1 MKRFLRFA
9 AAVIILLLSSSLAL
23 LPYQDSPSEP
33 NSALEEDYLPYF
45 SQGEQARLQG
55 KYEESIALFKQALAL
70 ARKDQDHPV
79 EVDALAKLGL
89 LCWNTGELPDS
100 IDFYEQALSAAGKA
114 AVTDKKEEIQKCI
127 QIYNLYED
135 GKDYFSEGDLGESI
149 ESLERAIALA
159 KEIQSQEHEVKC
171 LRSLSIR
178 YLKLDDFDTYK
189 SLSETALEIARRLNH
204 EKEQGRCLFNIGYY
218 YGASEDY
225 SQALRH
231 YEEALRK
238 ARTVE
243 DYGDESDCL
252 TNISNIYR
260 RLGDF
265 DKALEYLGQ
274 VLRIDREEL
283 ESEERE
289 AYVAIDLNSIG
300 VTYQKKALQSGK
312 SEDLDLALENYE
324 ESLRIARRIN
334 EDEIE
339 IKALNN
345 IGMVY
350 VDSGRNPEALEYFN
364 LALAKAEETQDTEET
379 ANILVNIG
387 IVYSQQE
394 KYDLAV
400 GSLQRALDAA
410 ARIGKENTLWE
421 AHFEIANTY
430 MKRGDYQKS
439 LENYESSVEHLEK
452 IRSTIQLEEFKASYL
467 GTDKRIETYQNVV
480 DLLYKLSRLE
490 PEKPYGR
497 EAFHFLERAKARAF
511 LDRLEVSKVNIAHG
525 VGRELLIQE
534 DDLMKEISAFNS
546 ELFKPGLSDPEKE
559 DIRKKLNQSEDRL
572 EALRR
577 TIRISSPAYANL
589 KYPQIISLEQ
599 AQMQL
604 LDSKTAFFEYSLGEA
619 SSYVFIITRRDLKVF
634 PLPPA
639 GIIRSQVKEYL
650 QAIAVRENTDFSLG
664 HELFKILV
672 LPGLD
677 EKIKK
682 IVIIPDDILH
692 YLPFETL
699 LSREEDNSWLVKD
712 YKIAYAPSISSL
724 REIIQQEGER
734 KQKRPKDILAFGD
747 PYFGPEEEK
756 IETED
761 AAKSAGTA
769 GFSQFARLKYS
780 GQEIEKISA
789 LFKKENVSLF
799 KREEATEERLKK
811 LNLDDYKI
819 LHFATHCIIDDTNPD
834 RSSIVFSVGSSSRED
849 EILQM
854 REVFHLKLNSDL
866 VTLSACQ
873 TGLGQLIRG
882 EGVVGLSR
890 AFFYAG
896 ASSALISLWAVH
908 DQATSQ
914 FMERYYF
921 HLRASH
927 SVMDALQK
935 TKLEMIDSGV
945 LSHPYYW
952 AAFIVTGNTDKVI
965 YPSTVKN
972 VIFLVVIILLAV
984 GILSLFVFKKIF

>member
-1 MKRFLRFA
+1 MNSCLRLA
-9 AAVIILLLSSSLAL
+9 AAAFILYFFSSLAL
-23 LPYQDSPSEP
+23 LSYPYDSSESNSDPKQDFSQ
-33 NSALEEDYLPYF
+33 YF
-45 SQGEQARLQG
+45 SQGEQARAQG
-55 KYEESIALFKQALAL
+55 KYEESIELFKEALAS
-70 ARKDQDHPV
+70 ARKNQDHPA
-79 EVDALAKLGL
+79 EMEALVKIGL
-89 LCWNTGELPDS
+89 LYWNTGELPDS
-100 IDFYEQALSAAGKA
+100 QNFYQQALSAAEKA
-114 AVTDKKEEIQKCI
+114 ALTEKKEEIEKYI
-127 QIYNLYED
+127 QIHNLYQD
-135 GKDYFSEGDLGESI
+135 GKEYFSEGNLRESI
-149 ESLERAIALA
+149 ESFERAIALA
-159 KEIQSQEHEVKC
+159 KEIQSPEHEVKC
-171 LRSLSIR
+171 LRLLSIR
-178 YLKLDDFDTYK
+178 YLELDDFERYK
-189 SLSETALEIARRLNH
+189 SLNESALEIARRLNH

-218 YGASEDY
+218 YGAVEDY
-225 SQALRH
+225 SQALQH

-238 ARTVE
+238 ARIVE

-265 DKALEYLGQ
+265 DKALEYLRQ
-274 VLRIDREEL
+274 VLRIDREL
-283 ESEERE
+283 LPDE

-300 VTYQKKALQSGK
+300 VTYQKKALQTGK
-312 SEDLDLALENYE
+312 DEDLDRALENYE
-324 ESLRIARRIN
+324 ESLRIARRIKDD
-334 EDEIE
+334 ETEIE
-339 IKALNN
+339 ALNN
-345 IGMVY
+345 IGMAY
-350 VDSGRNPEALEYFN
+350 VDLKRYPEALEYFKQ
-364 LALAKAEETQDTEET
+364 AMAKAEENQDKEET

-387 IVYSQQE
+387 IVYSKQE

-400 GSLQRALDAA
+400 ESLQRALDAA
-410 ARIGKENTLWE
+410 SQIGKENTLWE

-430 MKRGDYQKS
+430 MRRGDYQKS

-452 IRSTIQLEEFKASYL
+452 IRSRIQLEELKASYL

-490 PEKPYGR
+490 PEKLYCQ

-511 LDRLEVSKVNIAHG
+511 LDRLEVSKVNIARG
-525 VGRELLIQE
+525 VDRELLIQE
-534 DDLMKEISAFNS
+534 EELMNEISALNS
-546 ELFKPGLSDPEKE
+546 ELFKPGLNDPEKQ
-559 DIRKKLNQSEDRL
+559 DIREKLRQSEDRL
-572 EALRR
+572 EALKR

-599 AQMQL
+599 AQRQL
-604 LDSKTAFFEYSLGEA
+604 LDSKTAFLEYSLGET
-619 SSYVFIITRRDLKVF
+619 SSYAFTITRSGSKMF

-639 GIIRSQVKEYL
+639 RTIRSQVREYL
-650 QAIAVRENTDFSLG
+650 QAIAVKENKDFSLG
-664 HELFKILV
+664 HELYKILV

-677 EKIKK
+677 RKITKL
-682 IVIIPDDILH
+682 VIIPDDILH

-724 REIIQQEGER
+724 REIIQQEVAREH
-734 KQKRPKDILAFGD
+734 KRQKDILAFGD
-747 PYFGPEEEK
+747 PYFGPEEEG
-756 IETED
+756 TEAED
-761 AAKSAGTA
+761 TAKTASAADS
-769 GFSQFARLKYS
+769 SQFPRLKFS
-780 GQEIEKISA
+780 GQEIEKIAA
-789 LFKKENVSLF
+789 LFKKENTSLF
-799 KREEATEERLKK
+799 KRREATEERLKA
-811 LNLDDYKI
+811 LDLDDYKI
-819 LHFATHCIIDDTNPD
+819 LHFATHCIIDDTKPD
-834 RSSIVFSVGSSSRED
+834 RSSIVFSVGSVSSED

-854 REVFHLKLNSDL
+854 REVFNLKLNSDL

-965 YPSTVKN
+965 YPATVKN
-972 VIFLVVIILLAV
+972 VIFLVAVIVLAL
-984 GILSLFVFKKIF
+984 GIISFFVFKKIF

>member
-1 MKRFLRFA
+1 MKRFLRLGV
-9 AAVIILLLSSSLAL
+9 AVIILFFSSSLAL
-23 LPYQDSPSEP
+23 FPYQDGPSEP
-33 NSALEEDYLPYF
+33 NSAQEEDFSRYF
-45 SQGEQARLQG
+45 NQGDQSRLQG
-55 KYEESIALFKQALAL
+55 KYKESITLFKQALDL
-70 ARKDQDHPV
+70 ARKNQDHPAEV
-79 EVDALAKLGL
+79 EALANLGL
-89 LCWNTGELPDS
+89 LYWNTGDLQDS
-100 IDFYEQALSAAGKA
+100 KDAYENALSAAEKA
-114 AVTDKKEEIQKCI
+114 AITDKKEEIEKCI
-127 QIYNLYED
+127 QIHDLYQD
-135 GKDYFSEGDLGESI
+135 GKDFLSEGNLGESI

-178 YLKLDDFDTYK
+178 YLELDDFDKYK
-189 SLSETALEIARRLNH
+189 SLNESALKIARSLNH

-218 YGASEDY
+218 YGAVEDY
-225 SQALRH
+225 SQALKH
-231 YEEALRK
+231 YEEALGM
-238 ARTVE
+238 ARIVE
-243 DYGDESDCL
+243 DYGDKSDCL

-260 RLGDF
+260 RLGNF
-265 DKALEYLGQ
+265 DKALEYLRQ

-283 ESEERE
+283 EEDAE

-324 ESLRIARRIN
+324 ESLRISRRIK
-334 EDEIE
+334 EDETEIE
-339 IKALNN
+339 ALNN

-350 VDSGRNPEALEYFN
+350 VNLKRYPEALEYFN
-364 LALAKAEETQDTEET
+364 LALAKTEESQDIEET

-387 IVYSQQE
+387 IVYSKQE
-394 KYDLAV
+394 KFDLAV
-400 GSLQRALDAA
+400 ESLQRALDAA
-410 ARIGKENTLWE
+410 AQTGKENTLWE

-430 MKRGDYQKS
+430 MRRGDYQES
-439 LENYESSVEHLEK
+439 LENYKSSVEHLEK
-452 IRSTIQLEEFKASYL
+452 IRSRIQLEELKASYL

-490 PEKPYGR
+490 PEKPYGQ
-497 EAFHFLERAKARAF
+497 EAFHFLERAKARGF
-511 LDRLEVSKVNIAHG
+511 LDRLEVSKVNIARG
-525 VGRELLIQE
+525 VDKELLIQE
-534 DDLMKEISAFNS
+534 DDLMKEISALNS

-559 DIRKKLNQSEDRL
+559 DIREKLNQSEGQL
-572 EALRR
+572 EALKR

-589 KYPQIISLEQ
+589 KYPQIISLGQ
-599 AQMQL
+599 TQRQL
-604 LDSKTAFFEYSLGEA
+604 LDSKTAFLEYSLGEA
-619 SSYVFIITRRDLKVF
+619 SSYAFVITRRDLKMF

-639 GIIRSQVKEYL
+639 RMIRSQVREYL
-650 QAIAVRENTDFSLG
+650 QTIAVKENQDFSLG

-682 IVIIPDDILH
+682 IIIIPDDILH

-699 LSREEDNSWLVKD
+699 LSQEEDNSWLVKD

-724 REIIQQEGER
+724 REIIQQEGAREH
-734 KQKRPKDILAFGD
+734 KRQKDILAFGD

-756 IETED
+756 METED
-761 AAKSAGTA
+761 AAKTISAA
-769 GFSQFARLKYS
+769 EVSRFPRLKYS

-789 LFKKENVSLF
+789 LFKKEKVSLF

-811 LNLDDYKI
+811 LNLDNYKI
-819 LHFATHCIIDDTNPD
+819 LHFATHCIIDDIKPD
-834 RSSIVFSVGSSSRED
+834 RSYIVFSVGSASGED
-849 EILQM
+849 EILQT
-854 REVFHLKLNSDL
+854 REVFHLKLNSEL

-873 TGLGQLIRG
+873 TGLGQLIKG

-921 HLRASH
+921 HLRTSH

-965 YPSTVKN
+965 YPSHVKN
-972 VIFLVVIILLAV
+972 VIFFGIIIVLAV
-984 GILSLFVFKKIF
+984 AIISLFIFKKIF

>member
-1 MKRFLRFA
+1 MKRFLGFA
-9 AAVIILLLSSSLAL
+9 ITALILFISSSPDL
-23 LPYQDSPSEP
+23 LPYQNGPSAPSSPQ
-33 NSALEEDYLPYF
+33 EEDFSQYF
-45 SQGEQARLQG
+45 SRGEQYRIQG
-55 KYEESIALFKQALAL
+55 KYEESISLFEQALAL
-70 ARKDQDHPV
+70 ARKNQDLLA
-79 EVDALAKLGL
+79 EVDTLAKLGL
-89 LCWNTGELPDS
+89 LYWNTGELEDS
-100 IDFYEQALSAAGKA
+100 IDSYTDALSAAEKA
-114 AVTDKKEEIQKCI
+114 AVADKKEEIEKCI
-127 QIYNLYED
+127 QIHDLYQD
-135 GKDYFSEGDLGESI
+135 GKDYFSEGDLGKSI
-149 ESLERAIALA
+149 ESFESAIALA

-171 LRSLSIR
+171 LRLLSIR
-178 YLKLDDFDTYK
+178 YLELNDFDRYK

-218 YGASEDY
+218 YGAVEDY

-238 ARTVE
+238 ARIAE
-243 DYGDESDCL
+243 DHGDESDCL

-265 DKALEYLGQ
+265 DKALEYLRQ
-274 VLRIDREEL
+274 VLRIDREVL
-283 ESEERE
+283 KDE

-312 SEDLDLALENYE
+312 SEDLDRALENYE
-324 ESLRIARRIN
+324 ESLRIARRIK

-350 VDSGRNPEALEYFN
+350 VDSGRLPEALEYFN
-364 LALAKAEETQDTEET
+364 LALARAEETRDIEET
-379 ANILVNIG
+379 ANIQVNIG
-387 IVYSQQE
+387 IVYSKQE
-394 KYDLAV
+394 KLDLAV
-400 GSLQRALDAA
+400 ESLQRALDAA
-410 ARIGKENTLWE
+410 AQIGKENTLWE

-430 MKRGDYQKS
+430 MRRGDYQKS

-452 IRSTIQLEEFKASYL
+452 IRSGIQLEEHKAGYL

-480 DLLYKLSRLE
+480 DLLYKLSGLE
-490 PEKPYGR
+490 PEKSYGQ

-511 LDRLEVSKVNIAHG
+511 LDRLRDSKVNIAHG
-525 VGRELLIQE
+525 VDRELLIQE
-534 DDLMKEISAFNS
+534 DELMEKISDLNS
-546 ELFKPGLSDPEKE
+546 ESRQPGLSEQEKE
-559 DIRKKLNQSEDRL
+559 IIAEKLKQAENRL
-572 EALRR
+572 EALKRE
-577 TIRISSPAYANL
+577 IRISSPTYANI
-589 KYPQIISLEQ
+589 KYPQIITLEQ
-599 AQMQL
+599 AQRKL
-604 LDSKTAFFEYSLGEA
+604 LDSKTAFLEYSLGET
-619 SSYVFIITRRDLKVF
+619 SSYAFVVTRGDLKIF

-639 GIIRSQVKEYL
+639 RIIRSQVRAYL
-650 QAIAVRENTDFSLG
+650 LAIGVRENQDFSLG
-664 HELFKILV
+664 HELYKILV

-677 EKIKK
+677 RKIKK
-682 IVIIPDDILH
+682 LVIIPDDILH

-699 LSREEDNSWLVKD
+699 LSQKEDNSWLVKD

-734 KQKRPKDILAFGD
+734 VRKRPRDILAFGD

-756 IETED
+756 TETG
-761 AAKSAGTA
+761 AAKSVSAA
-769 GFSQFARLKYS
+769 EIYRFPRLKYS
-780 GQEIEKISA
+780 GQEIDKISV

-799 KREEATEERLKK
+799 KREEATEAQLKK
-811 LNLDDYKI
+811 LNLEEYKI
-819 LHFATHCIIDDTNPD
+819 LHFATHCIINDKKPD
-834 RSSIVFSVGSSSRED
+834 RSSIVFSVGSASGED
-849 EILQM
+849 EELQM
-854 REVFHLKLNSDL
+854 REVFRLKLNSDL
-866 VTLSACQ
+866 VALSACQ

-921 HLRASH
+921 HLRASR

-952 AAFIVTGNTDKVI
+952 APFIVTGNTDKVI
-965 YPSTVKN
+965 YPSTAKN
-972 VIFLVVIILLAV
+972 VIFLVVIIILAV
-984 GILSLFVFKKIF
+984 GIISFFVFKKIF

>member
-1 MKRFLRFA
+1 MKRFLRLAITALMLFF
-9 AAVIILLLSSSLAL
+9 SSSLAL
-23 LPYQDSPSEP
+23 LPYQDNPSGLSSPQ
-33 NSALEEDYLPYF
+33 EEDFSQYF
-45 SQGEQARLQG
+45 SQGERFRIQG
-55 KYEESIALFKQALAL
+55 KYEESISLFEQALAL
-70 ARKDQDHPV
+70 ARKNQDLLA
-79 EVDALAKLGL
+79 EVDTLAKLGL
-89 LCWNTGELPDS
+89 LYWNTGDLKES
-100 IDFYEQALSAAGKA
+100 IGSYRDALSVAEKA
-114 AVTDKKEEIQKCI
+114 AVTDKKEEIEKCI
-127 QIYNLYED
+127 QIHALYQD

-149 ESLERAIALA
+149 ESFERAIALA
-159 KEIQSQEHEVKC
+159 KELQSQEHEVKC
-171 LRSLSIR
+171 LRLLSRR
-178 YLKLDDFDTYK
+178 YLEMDDFDRYK
-189 SLSETALEIARRLNH
+189 SLSETALEIARSLNH

-218 YGASEDY
+218 YGALEDY

-238 ARTVE
+238 ARIAE
-243 DYGDESDCL
+243 DHGDESDCL

-265 DKALEYLGQ
+265 DKALEYLRQ
-274 VLRIDREEL
+274 VLRIDREVL
-283 ESEERE
+283 EDE

-312 SEDLDLALENYE
+312 SEDLDRALENYE
-324 ESLRIARRIN
+324 ESLRIARRIK

-350 VDSGRNPEALEYFN
+350 VDSGRFPEALEYFN
-364 LALAKAEETQDTEET
+364 LALARAEEIQDIEET

-387 IVYSQQE
+387 IVYSRQE
-394 KYDLAV
+394 KFDLAV
-400 GSLQRALDAA
+400 ESLQKALDAA
-410 ARIGKENTLWE
+410 NQTSKENTLWE

-430 MKRGDYQKS
+430 MRRGDYQKS

-452 IRSTIQLEEFKASYL
+452 IRSRIQLEELKASYL

-490 PEKPYGR
+490 PEKVYGR

-511 LDRLEVSKVNIAHG
+511 LDRLEVSKVNIARG
-525 VGRELLIQE
+525 VDRDLIIQE
-534 DDLMKEISAFNS
+534 DDLMKEISALNS
-546 ELFKPGLSDPEKE
+546 ELFRPELSDPEKE
-559 DIRKKLNQSEDRL
+559 DIREKLKQSEDRL
-572 EALRR
+572 EALKR

-599 AQMQL
+599 TQSQL
-604 LDSKTAFFEYSLGEA
+604 LDSETAFLEYSLGEA
-619 SSYVFIITRRDLKVF
+619 SSYAFIITRKGLKMF
-634 PLPPA
+634 PLQPA
-639 GIIRSQVKEYL
+639 RIIRSQVREYL
-650 QAIAVRENTDFSLG
+650 QAISARENQDFSLG
-664 HELFKILV
+664 HELFRTLV
-672 LPGLD
+672 LPGLN
-677 EKIKK
+677 EKIRKM
-682 IVIIPDDILH
+682 IIIPDDILH

-699 LSREEDNSWLVKD
+699 LSRDEDDSWLVKD

-734 KQKRPKDILAFGD
+734 VRKRPRDILAFGD
-747 PYFGPEEEK
+747 PYFGPEAEGKEA
-756 IETED
+756 ED
-761 AAKSAGTA
+761 AEKAASSAA
-769 GFSQFARLKYS
+769 SSRFPRLKYS

-799 KREEATEERLKK
+799 KREEATEERLKT
-811 LNLDDYKI
+811 LNLNDYKI
-819 LHFATHCIIDDTNPD
+819 LHFATHCIIDDIKPD
-834 RSSIVFSVGSSSRED
+834 RSSIVFSVGSASRED

-921 HLRASH
+921 HLRESH
-927 SVMDALQK
+927 SVMDALQE
-935 TKLEMIDSGV
+935 TKLEMIDSGI

-952 AAFIVTGNTDKVI
+952 APFIVTGNTDKVI
-965 YPSTVKN
+965 YPSALKN
-972 VIFLVVIILLAV
+972 VIFLVAIIVLAV
-984 GILSLFVFKKIF
+984 GIISFFVFKKIF